1 MIIPGS
7 ASQTLAAALARETG
21 RPLAAVDR
29 HRFPDGELLVTL
41 DEQPD
46 GGAIVVASTV
56 SDAAFVE
63 LLLLQDAA
71 REAGATTVTTVVPYL
86 GYARQDRQFASGQ
99 PISVRAMARAIASG
113 TDRVFTV
120 DPHER
125 SVLDRFD
132 VPAQAV
138 TGAAALATVLPDDL
152 TDPLFVGPDAGARE
166 LVRAVRDGY
175 GAGDVSVLEK
185 IRRSD
190 RTVELTVRDVSAA
203 DRDVVLVDDIIA
215 TGGTMSEA
223 VAALTARG
231 ADRVYA
237 TCVHPLLAD
246 AAYAD
251 LSRAGVTEIVGTDT
265 IERPVS
271 RTSVAPAIA
280 EALAGQ
286 A

>member
-21 RPLAAVDR
+21 RSLVAVDR
-29 HRFPDGELLVTL
+29 RRFPDGEQLVTL
-41 DEQPD
+41 GEEPD
-46 GGAIVVASTV
+46 GPAVVVASTV
-56 SDAAFVE
+56 SDATFVE

-71 REAGATTVTTVVPYL
+71 REAGASPVTTVVPYL
-86 GYARQDRQFASGQ
+86 GYARQDRQFEPGQ

-113 TDRVFTV
+113 TDRVITV
-120 DPHER
+120 DPHEP
-125 SVLDRFD
+125 SVLDRFG
-132 VPAQAV
+132 VPARAV
-138 TGAAALATVLPDDL
+138 SGAASLATALPTDL
-152 TDPLFVGPDAGARE
+152 TDPLFVGPDEGARE
-166 LVRAVRDGY
+166 LVGAVRDRY
-175 GAGDVSVLEK
+175 GTGTVSVLVK
-185 IRRSD
+185 TRRSD
-190 RTVELTVRDVSAA
+190 REVEIDVRDVSAA

-223 VAALTARG
+223 VTALSDRG
-231 ADRVYA
+231 AERVFA

-251 LSRAGVTEIVGTDT
+251 LSRAGVAAILGTDT

-271 RTSVAPAIA
+271 RTSVAPVIA

-286 A
+286 P